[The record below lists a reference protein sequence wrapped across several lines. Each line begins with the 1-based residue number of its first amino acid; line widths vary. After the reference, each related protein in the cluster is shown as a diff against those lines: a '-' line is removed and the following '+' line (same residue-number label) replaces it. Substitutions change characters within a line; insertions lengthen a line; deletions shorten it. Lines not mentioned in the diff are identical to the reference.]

1 MTTVD
6 DHHTGSQDHEIEL
19 GRLRRENSRLRA
31 QVEQMRETGRAL
43 AEIELA
49 HLDEI
54 ERLHGRVAQQEA
66 GQAGATPP
74 AGA

>member
-1 MTTVD
+1 
-6 DHHTGSQDHEIEL
+6 
-19 GRLRRENSRLRA
+19 
-31 QVEQMRETGRAL
+31 MRETGRAL

-74 AGA
+74 ARVTASRSRSSSLTAGAPWSSGCTTRYRDTTHGRH

>member
-1 MTTVD
+1 VTTVD
-6 DHHTGSQDHEIEL
+6 DHHTGPQDHDTEL

-54 ERLHGRVAQQEA
+54 ERLHGRAAQLEA

>member
-6 DHHTGSQDHEIEL
+6 DHHPGSQDHEIEL

-31 QVEQMRETGRAL
+31 QVELMRETGRAL
-43 AEIELA
+43 A
-49 HLDEI
+49 EI